1 MKKRRIR
8 KRLEAKIPAFF
19 YLRHPWRRKRRVQQ
33 SLASRPEETALKSSL
48 KGRYKRNMI
57 ISVTIA
63 PIMLTKLRMESR
75 HPGKHPHL
83 YGLLAAV
90 CEILADDHLA
100 RHPDR
105 ALILTAH
112 GALRN
117 LALA

>member
-1 MKKRRIR
+1 
-8 KRLEAKIPAFF
+8 
-19 YLRHPWRRKRRVQQ
+19 
-33 SLASRPEETALKSSL
+33 
-48 KGRYKRNMI
+48 MI

-63 PIMLTKLRMESR
+63 LITPTKLRMESR
-75 HPGKHPHL
+75 HPGRHPYL

-90 CEILADDHLA
+90 CEILADDHLALLA